1 MASPSRGQALIVALA
16 AALALGGCSREDA
29 RKNERELGKAAYKA
43 KQESE
48 AAAARADRELHQASR
63 EARQG
68 YNDAKREDRKRDQP
82 SR

>member
-16 AALALGGCSREDA
+16 AALALSGCSRED
-29 RKNERELGKAAYKA
+29 ERELGRAAYKA
-43 KQESE
+43 KQESK
-48 AAAARADRELHQASR
+48 AAAARADRELHQAGR

-68 YNDAKREDRKRDQP
+68 YNDAKREDRKKDQP